1 MSRRRATVRK
11 IRAQPDTQSILRQVQ
26 KAIAVGA
33 CIGIAVDSGEDDSL
47 DIADAIAALL
57 SLLEATAAML
67 DPAEDSP

>member
-1 MSRRRATVRK
+1 MKKRSAKKGKT
-11 IRAQPDTQSILRQVQ
+11 QTTPDTQSILRQVQ